1 MRISRLTLRKSM
13 SCTFSLA
20 RKARPVRLHEYQK
33 NRLLHDIPTL
43 LLVVG
48 MIDIMLR
55 PKRKGEEPAA
65 QNRRLSLLT
74 PPQHKLAS

>member
-1 MRISRLTLRKSM
+1 M

-43 LLVVG
+43 ILVIG
-48 MIDIMLR
+48 MVDIMLR
-55 PKRKGEEPAA
+55 PRRKGEGSAA
-65 QNRRLSLLT
+65 
-74 PPQHKLAS
+74 

>member
-1 MRISRLTLRKSM
+1 M

-43 LLVVG
+43 ILVIG
-48 MIDIMLR
+48 MVDIMLR
-55 PKRKGEEPAA
+55 PRRKGEGSAA
-65 QNRRLSLLT
+65 QSKRRLGQLT
-74 PPQHKLAS
+74 HPQHKLAN